1 MINQGG
7 GTMSQQTKVLIAD
20 DEPQIRAVV
29 RLYLENDGLKVEEA
43 SNGTEAL
50 LKLKEQD
57 FDLLILDLMMPEV
70 DGWQVC
76 RQVRRESNIPIIMLT
91 ARGEEFDRVLGF
103 ELGTDDYLV
112 KPFSTREL
120 VARVKALLKRS
131 GKNAQ
136 QETQLSFAGITID
149 KGSREVRVQGQEVAL
164 TPKEFDLLHF
174 LAKNPGRV
182 FTREQLMETVWGY
195 EFYGDLRTVDTHVKK
210 VREKMG
216 SERNYISTVW
226 GVGYKFDQGAK

>member
-1 MINQGG
+1 MNQF
-7 GTMSQQTKVLIAD
+7 KVLVVD
-20 DEPQIRAVV
+20 DESQIRAVV
-29 RLYLENDGLKVEEA
+29 RLYLENEGYAVSEA
-43 SNGTEAL
+43 SEGKEAL
-50 LKLKEQD
+50 RMLKEYN
-57 FDLLILDLMMPEV
+57 FDLLILDLMMPGV

-76 RQVRRESNIPIIMLT
+76 RELRRDSNIPIIMLT

-131 GKNAQ
+131 GKP
-136 QETQLSFAGITID
+136 SDITDMINFPD
-149 KGSREVRVQGQEVAL
+149 LEINKTSRVVTADGTEIAL
-164 TPKEFDLLHF
+164 TPKEFDLLYF

-195 EFYGDLRTVDTHVKK
+195 DFYGDLRTVDTHVKK
-210 VREKMG
+210 VREKLQA
-216 SERNYISTVW
+216 ERNYIATVW
-226 GVGYKFDQGAK
+226 GVGYKFDPSAK